1 MLTLAVQAGGLS
13 SRMGQDKGLVKLA
26 GIPLI
31 EHVLNRLNG
40 VADETI
46 ITSNNPDSYR
56 YLKLPIASDKV
67 PGVGALAG
75 LQTALQAAKGDYVFV
90 VACDMPLVNRQLVK
104 FIVSQANDVDLVI
117 PLFNDRYQPFHAL
130 YRRDTGLKAIEQSI
144 SDNQRRMISIHS
156 KLKVREIQ
164 SIEFEDIDPMGDS
177 FVNVNDPQELA
188 QLEKKLAASIR

>member
-31 EHVLNRLNG
+31 EHVLKRLNG

-67 PGVGALAG
+67 PGAGALAG
-75 LQTALQAAKGDYVFV
+75 LQTALRAAKGDFVFV

-104 FIVSQANDVDLVI
+104 FIVSQANDADLVI

-156 KLKVREIQ
+156 NLKVREIQ
-164 SIEFEDIDPMGDS
+164 SIEFEDIDPLGDS

>member
-31 EHVLNRLNG
+31 EHALKRLNG

-67 PGVGALAG
+67 PGAGALAG
-75 LQTALQAAKGDYVFV
+75 LQTALRAAKGDFVFV

-104 FIVSQANDVDLVI
+104 FIVSQANDADLVI

-164 SIEFEDIDPMGDS
+164 SIEFEDIDPLGDS

>member
-1 MLTLAVQAGGLS
+1 
-13 SRMGQDKGLVKLA
+13 MGQDKGLVKLA